1 MRLDCC
7 GATQERAYR
16 RMTRTNKSVEGVL
29 IEIRTGIQRGRYAP
43 GQRLITSELA
53 EHLGTSLAPVREALH
68 ILAGE
73 GLVNIRPNKGASVV
87 AFDAQAFIA
96 GLQILEHIGALAL
109 QLLMPRLTDPSVHRE
124 LERVLQPIFEAG
136 RRRSPHDFFMAIA
149 ASHRLVNDFSGNA
162 YLNPILN
169 RLHLEY
175 FYRQMADSLPDDF
188 WDRYVENY
196 RVTGGLLL
204 DGDGRGA
211 EREWR
216 KHVRW
221 VISVIRKQAK

>member
-1 MRLDCC
+1 
-7 GATQERAYR
+7 
-16 RMTRTNKSVEGVL
+16 MTKTNKSVEGVL

-43 GQRLITSELA
+43 GQRLITSDLA
-53 EHLGTSLAPVREALH
+53 GHLGTSLAPVREALH

-73 GLVNIRPNKGASVV
+73 GLVDIRPNKGASVV
-87 AFDAQAFIA
+87 SFNTQTFID

-109 QLLMPRLTDPSVHRE
+109 QLLMPRLKDPEVHRG
-124 LERVLQPIFEAG
+124 LERVLPPIFDAG
-136 RRRSPHDFFMAIA
+136 RRRNPHDFFTAIA

-188 WDRYVENY
+188 WDRYMENY
-196 RVTGGLLL
+196 RVTGGYLLE
-204 DGDGRGA
+204 GDGRAA
-211 EREWR
+211 ERAWR

-221 VISVIRKQAK
+221 VIGMIRKRSSL